1 MSTERLSMTPPSP
14 PPAYGRGGR
23 VLQSGYI
30 GITVGDLVVALDAAA
45 HPASMG

>member
-1 MSTERLSMTPPSP
+1 MSTRRLSMTPPSP

-30 GITVGDLVVALDAAA
+30 GITVGDLVVAVDAAA